1 MKRNLLF
8 TKLCVILMMLFGG
21 VTFVSAAEE
30 ACPTLTI
37 SPVTIMPGMETEVS
51 IQYESEVDYSAF
63 QLRVRL
69 PEGLSFVG
77 KELKDED
84 GEITT
89 QYGAVGDACLASH
102 SSEVILVTAE
112 GSEWRGTLLFVAYN
126 IKKKMMKKGTLCTFT
141 VKADEKLAK
150 SSEIK
155 IEDMLFS
162 GLKDDKEYH
171 SAEMTDVIAVN
182 NIKDEWDAN
191 EAANTKINEALT
203 ALMTAL
209 DAADAK
215 ISETC
220 VESVKTVYLDKLG
233 DCVTN
238 INKQAMELNAKY
250 AAIQLTEKDAEVF
263 VADCAKAQAQ
273 FDAIVAESATAMT
286 KRVEA
291 NEAANDTFQA
301 AFTEISTLL
310 NDADAK
316 INDECPDVKETYL
329 DQLAEIATQVNQKGM
344 ELGSLYAA
352 IELTQEVADKA
363 AAEINAFAAQI
374 KEIVAAAVKAQNEIA
389 TGIHGINA
397 DFQNAEAVYSIGGV
411 RLNKAAKGVNVVI
424 RNGKAIKVVK

>member
-1 MKRNLLF
+1 
-8 TKLCVILMMLFGG
+8 MLFGG

-37 SPVTIMPGMETEVS
+37 SPVSIIPGMETEVS

-89 QYGAVGDACLASH
+89 QYGTVGDACLASH

-182 NIKDEWDAN
+182 NIKEEWDAN
-191 EAANTKINEALT
+191 EAANTKINEALMAT
-203 ALMTAL
+203 MTAL
-209 DAADAK
+209 DAADQFINDK
-215 ISETC
+215 C
-220 VESVKTVYLDKLG
+220 PESLRDGYLDQLAE
-233 DCVTN
+233 CATV
-238 INKQAMELNAKY
+238 INQKGMELSTKY
-250 AAIQLTEKDAEVF
+250 AAIELTEKDAEDF
-263 VADCAKAQAQ
+263 VAVCAETQAKIKAI
-273 FDAIVAESATAMT
+273 FDEATEMT
-286 KRVEA
+286 KKYET
-291 NEAANDTFQA
+291 NEAANATFQT

-316 INDECPDVKETYL
+316 INDECPDVKDTYL

-352 IELTQEVADKA
+352 VELTQEVADKA
-363 AAEINAFAAQI
+363 AADIKAFAAQI
-374 KEIVAAAVKAQNEIA
+374 EAIVAAAVKAQNEIA

>member
-1 MKRNLLF
+1 MA
-8 TKLCVILMMLFGG
+8 
-21 VTFVSAAEE
+21 FVMGFSYANAEDVN
-30 ACPTLTI
+30 
-37 SPVTIMPGMETEVS
+37 PVTISVDPVQTMPGSV
-51 IQYESEVDYSAF
+51 IDIPVNYESSTEFVAF
-63 QLRVRL
+63 QMDIVL
-69 PEGLSFVG
+69 PEGLSFEQDDKQFIVG
-77 KELKDED
+77 GNALDDHILAKKYNEETKALRVMFYSMQNSPLKN
-84 GEITT
+84 
-89 QYGAVGDACLASH
+89 
-102 SSEVILVTAE
+102 
-112 GSEWRGTLLFVAYN
+112 GTLFTFKVKANDQLADVSKIEFKKVKFASGGVYFTYSFDVKN
-126 IKKKMMKKGTLCTFT
+126 IKK
-141 VKADEKLAK
+141 
-150 SSEIK
+150 
-155 IEDMLFS
+155 
-162 GLKDDKEYH
+162 
-171 SAEMTDVIAVN
+171 
-182 NIKDEWDAN
+182 EWDAN

-250 AAIQLTEKDAEVF
+250 ASIQLTEKDAEDF

-273 FDAIVAESATAMT
+273 FDVIVAESATAMT

-316 INDECPDVKETYL
+316 INKECKDVKDTYL
-329 DQLAEIATQVNQKGM
+329 DKLAEIATQVNQKGM

-374 KEIVAAAVKAQNEIA
+374 KDIVAAAVKAQNEIA
-389 TGIHGINA
+389 TGIHGITA

>member
-1 MKRNLLF
+1 MKNIFNKLGLL
-8 TKLCVILMMLFGG
+8 LMTLVMG
-21 VTFVSAAEE
+21 VSYANADEVNN
-30 ACPTLTI
+30 PVTLTVD
-37 SPVTIMPGMETEVS
+37 PVSTMPGNIIDVPIM
-51 IQYESEVDYSAF
+51 YESTEEQNTF
-63 QLRVRL
+63 QMDIVL
-69 PEGLSFVG
+69 PKGLTFELTDG
-77 KELKDED
+77 K
-84 GEITT
+84 
-89 QYGAVGDACLASH
+89 YGTVGDAIPQGCLYEEKFKDNREDGLDAVRVVCVSM
-102 SSEVILVTAE
+102 VTPFKK
-112 GSEWRGTLLFVAYN
+112 GQLLTFKVKATDELADVTQIKLEKIKFSKIYFTYTIDVKN
-126 IKKKMMKKGTLCTFT
+126 IKK
-141 VKADEKLAK
+141 
-150 SSEIK
+150 
-155 IEDMLFS
+155 
-162 GLKDDKEYH
+162 
-171 SAEMTDVIAVN
+171 
-182 NIKDEWDAN
+182 EWDAN

-215 ISETC
+215 INETC

-250 AAIQLTEKDAEVF
+250 AAIQLTEKDAEDF

-316 INDECPDVKETYL
+316 INDECPDVKDTYL
-329 DQLAEIATQVNQKGM
+329 DKLAEIATQVNQKGM

-352 IELTQEVADKA
+352 VELTQEVADKA
-363 AAEINAFAAQI
+363 AADFKAFAPQI
-374 KEIVAAAVKAQNEIA
+374 EAIVAAAVKAQNEIA
-389 TGIHGINA
+389 TGINSINA

>member
-1 MKRNLLF
+1 MKNIFNKLGLL
-8 TKLCVILMMLFGG
+8 LMTLVMG
-21 VTFVSAAEE
+21 VSYTNADEVNN
-30 ACPTLTI
+30 PVTLTVD
-37 SPVTIMPGMETEVS
+37 PVSTMPGNIIDVPIM
-51 IQYESEVDYSAF
+51 YESTEEQNTF
-63 QLRVRL
+63 QMDIVL
-69 PEGLSFVG
+69 PKGLTFELTDG
-77 KELKDED
+77 K
-84 GEITT
+84 
-89 QYGAVGDACLASH
+89 YGTVGDAIPQGCLYEEKFKDNREDGLDAVRVVCVSM
-102 SSEVILVTAE
+102 VTPFKK
-112 GSEWRGTLLFVAYN
+112 GQLLTFKVKATDELADVTQIKLEKIKFSKIYFTYTIDVKN
-126 IKKKMMKKGTLCTFT
+126 IKK
-141 VKADEKLAK
+141 
-150 SSEIK
+150 
-155 IEDMLFS
+155 
-162 GLKDDKEYH
+162 
-171 SAEMTDVIAVN
+171 
-182 NIKDEWDAN
+182 EWDAN

-215 ISETC
+215 INETC

-250 AAIQLTEKDAEVF
+250 AAIQLTEKDAEDF

-273 FDAIVAESATAMT
+273 FDVIVAESATAMT

-316 INDECPDVKETYL
+316 INDECPDVKDTYL
-329 DQLAEIATQVNQKGM
+329 DKLAEIATQVNQKGM

-363 AAEINAFAAQI
+363 AADFKAFAPQI
-374 KEIVAAAVKAQNEIA
+374 EAIVAAAVKAQNEIA
-389 TGIHGINA
+389 TGINSINA

>member
-1 MKRNLLF
+1 MNIMKKNMF
-8 TKLCVILMMLFGG
+8 VAKLGMFLMMLFGS
-21 VTFVSAAEE
+21 VSFVSAQSAN
-30 ACPTLTI
+30 PK
-37 SPVTIMPGMETEVS
+37 VTIDGPLKFIPGMEAEISVN
-51 IQYESEVDYSAF
+51 YEAGDVEFSGYQMKV
-63 QLRVRL
+63 LL
-69 PEGLSFVG
+69 PEGLSVV
-77 KELKDED
+77 EEKDEE
-84 GEITT
+84 GMAV
-89 QYGAVGDACLASH
+89 YGTLGDACSAKYHMSDISFKDNEIFFIVFSIQDYMLK
-102 SSEVILVTAE
+102 
-112 GSEWRGTLLFVAYN
+112 N
-126 IKKKMMKKGTLCTFT
+126 GTLCKFK

-150 SSEIK
+150 DAKILLNEIMFASTEASSDEFTS
-155 IEDMLFS
+155 E
-162 GLKDDKEYH
+162 
-171 SAEMTDVIAVN
+171 VAVN

-215 ISETC
+215 INETC

-250 AAIQLTEKDAEVF
+250 AAIQLTEKDAEDF

-273 FDAIVAESATAMT
+273 FDVIVAEAAAAMT
-286 KRVEA
+286 KKFET
-291 NEAANDTFQA
+291 NEAANATFQA

-316 INDECPDVKETYL
+316 INDECPDVKDTYL

-352 IELTQEVADKA
+352 VELTQEVADKA

-374 KEIVAAAVKAQNEIA
+374 KDIVAAAVKAQNEIA
-389 TGIHGINA
+389 TGINSINA

>member
-1 MKRNLLF
+1 MKNIFNKLGLLLM
-8 TKLCVILMMLFGG
+8 TLVIG
-21 VTFVSAAEE
+21 VSYANADEVNN
-30 ACPTLTI
+30 PVTLTVD
-37 SPVTIMPGMETEVS
+37 PVSTMPGNIIDVPIM
-51 IQYESEVDYSAF
+51 YESTEEQNTF
-63 QLRVRL
+63 QMDIVL
-69 PEGLSFVG
+69 PKGLTFELTDG
-77 KELKDED
+77 K
-84 GEITT
+84 
-89 QYGAVGDACLASH
+89 YGTVGDAIPQGCLYEEKFKDNREDGLDAVRVVCVSM
-102 SSEVILVTAE
+102 VTPFKK
-112 GSEWRGTLLFVAYN
+112 GQLLTFKVKATDELADVTQIKLEKIKFSKIYFTYTIDVKN
-126 IKKKMMKKGTLCTFT
+126 IKK
-141 VKADEKLAK
+141 
-150 SSEIK
+150 
-155 IEDMLFS
+155 
-162 GLKDDKEYH
+162 
-171 SAEMTDVIAVN
+171 
-182 NIKDEWDAN
+182 EWDAN

-215 ISETC
+215 INETC

-250 AAIQLTEKDAEVF
+250 AAIQLTEKDAEDF

-273 FDAIVAESATAMT
+273 FDVIVAESAAAMT
-286 KRVEA
+286 KKFET
-291 NEAANDTFQA
+291 NEAANATFQA

-316 INDECPDVKETYL
+316 INDECPDVKDTYL

-389 TGIHGINA
+389 TGIHGITA

>member
-1 MKRNLLF
+1 MKNIFNKLGLL
-8 TKLCVILMMLFGG
+8 LMTLVMG
-21 VTFVSAAEE
+21 VSYTNADEVNN
-30 ACPTLTI
+30 PVTLTVD
-37 SPVTIMPGMETEVS
+37 PVSTMPGNIIDVPIM
-51 IQYESEVDYSAF
+51 YESTEEQNTF
-63 QLRVRL
+63 QMDIVL
-69 PEGLSFVG
+69 PKGLTFELTDG
-77 KELKDED
+77 K
-84 GEITT
+84 
-89 QYGAVGDACLASH
+89 YGTVGDAIPQGCLYEEKFKDNREDGLDAVRIVCVSM
-102 SSEVILVTAE
+102 VTPFKK
-112 GSEWRGTLLFVAYN
+112 GQLLTFKVKATDELADVTQIKLEKIKFSKIYFTYTIDVKN
-126 IKKKMMKKGTLCTFT
+126 IKK
-141 VKADEKLAK
+141 
-150 SSEIK
+150 
-155 IEDMLFS
+155 
-162 GLKDDKEYH
+162 
-171 SAEMTDVIAVN
+171 
-182 NIKDEWDAN
+182 EWDAN

-215 ISETC
+215 INETC

-250 AAIQLTEKDAEVF
+250 AAIQLTEKDAEDF

-273 FDAIVAESATAMT
+273 FDVIVAESATAMT

-316 INDECPDVKETYL
+316 INKECPDVKETYL
-329 DQLAEIATQVNQKGM
+329 DKLAEIATQVNQKGM

-374 KEIVAAAVKAQNEIA
+374 EEIVAAAVKAQNEIA
-389 TGIHGINA
+389 TGIHGITA

>member
-1 MKRNLLF
+1 MKNIFNKLGLL
-8 TKLCVILMMLFGG
+8 LMTLVMG
-21 VTFVSAAEE
+21 VSYANADEVNN
-30 ACPTLTI
+30 PVTLTVD
-37 SPVTIMPGMETEVS
+37 PVSTMPGNIIDVPIM
-51 IQYESEVDYSAF
+51 YESTEEQNTF
-63 QLRVRL
+63 QMDIVL
-69 PEGLSFVG
+69 PKGLTFELTDG
-77 KELKDED
+77 K
-84 GEITT
+84 
-89 QYGAVGDACLASH
+89 YGTVGDAIPQGCIYEEKFKDNREDGLDAVRVVCVSMVTPFKKGQLLTFKVKATDELAD
-102 SSEVILVTAE
+102 VTQIKLE
-112 GSEWRGTLLFVAYN
+112 KIKFSKIYFTYTIDVKN
-126 IKKKMMKKGTLCTFT
+126 IKK
-141 VKADEKLAK
+141 
-150 SSEIK
+150 
-155 IEDMLFS
+155 
-162 GLKDDKEYH
+162 
-171 SAEMTDVIAVN
+171 
-182 NIKDEWDAN
+182 EWDAN

-209 DAADAK
+209 GAADAK
-215 ISETC
+215 INETC

-250 AAIQLTEKDAEVF
+250 AAIQLTEKDAEDF

-273 FDAIVAESATAMT
+273 FDVIVAESATAMT

-316 INDECPDVKETYL
+316 INKECKDVKDTYL
-329 DQLAEIATQVNQKGM
+329 DKLAEIATQVNQKGM

-374 KEIVAAAVKAQNEIA
+374 KDIVAAAVKAQNDIA
-389 TGIHGINA
+389 TGIHGITA

>member
-1 MKRNLLF
+1 MKNIFNKLGLL
-8 TKLCVILMMLFGG
+8 LMTLVMG
-21 VTFVSAAEE
+21 VSYTNADEVNN
-30 ACPTLTI
+30 PVTLTVD
-37 SPVTIMPGMETEVS
+37 PVSTMPGNIIDVPIM
-51 IQYESEVDYSAF
+51 YESTEEQNTF
-63 QLRVRL
+63 QMDIVL
-69 PEGLSFVG
+69 PKGLTFELTDG
-77 KELKDED
+77 K
-84 GEITT
+84 
-89 QYGAVGDACLASH
+89 YGTVGDAIPQGCLYEEKFKDNREDGLDAVRIVCVSM
-102 SSEVILVTAE
+102 VTPFKK
-112 GSEWRGTLLFVAYN
+112 GQLLTFKVKATDELADVTQIKLEKIKFSKIYFTYTIDVKN
-126 IKKKMMKKGTLCTFT
+126 IKK
-141 VKADEKLAK
+141 
-150 SSEIK
+150 
-155 IEDMLFS
+155 
-162 GLKDDKEYH
+162 
-171 SAEMTDVIAVN
+171 
-182 NIKDEWDAN
+182 EWDAN

-215 ISETC
+215 INETC

-250 AAIQLTEKDAEVF
+250 AAIQLTEKDAEDF

-273 FDAIVAESATAMT
+273 FDVIVAESATAMT

-316 INDECPDVKETYL
+316 INKECKDVKDTYL
-329 DQLAEIATQVNQKGM
+329 DKLAEIATQVNQKGM

-374 KEIVAAAVKAQNEIA
+374 EEIVAAAVKAQNEIA
-389 TGIHGINA
+389 TGIHGITA

>member
-1 MKRNLLF
+1 MKN
-8 TKLCVILMMLFGG
+8 ILKKIGMSLMA
-21 VTFVSAAEE
+21 FVMGFSYANAEDVN
-30 ACPTLTI
+30 
-37 SPVTIMPGMETEVS
+37 PVTISVDPVQTMPGSV
-51 IQYESEVDYSAF
+51 IDIPVNYESSTEFVAF
-63 QLRVRL
+63 QMDIVL
-69 PEGLSFVG
+69 PEGLSFEQDDKQFIVG
-77 KELKDED
+77 GNALDDHILAKKYNEETKALRVMFYSMQNSPLKN
-84 GEITT
+84 
-89 QYGAVGDACLASH
+89 
-102 SSEVILVTAE
+102 
-112 GSEWRGTLLFVAYN
+112 GTLFTFKVKANDQLADVSKIEFKKVKFASGGVYFTYSFDVKN
-126 IKKKMMKKGTLCTFT
+126 IKK
-141 VKADEKLAK
+141 
-150 SSEIK
+150 
-155 IEDMLFS
+155 
-162 GLKDDKEYH
+162 
-171 SAEMTDVIAVN
+171 
-182 NIKDEWDAN
+182 EWDAN

-250 AAIQLTEKDAEVF
+250 AAIQLTEKDAEDF

-273 FDAIVAESATAMT
+273 FDVIVAESATAMT

-316 INDECPDVKETYL
+316 INKECKDVKDTYL
-329 DQLAEIATQVNQKGM
+329 DKLAEIATQVNQKGM

-374 KEIVAAAVKAQNEIA
+374 KDIVAAAVKAQNEIA
-389 TGIHGINA
+389 TGIHGITA

-411 RLNKAAKGVNVVI
+411 RLNQAAKGVNVVI

>member
-1 MKRNLLF
+1 MKNIFNKLGLL
-8 TKLCVILMMLFGG
+8 LMTLVMG
-21 VTFVSAAEE
+21 VSYANADEVNN
-30 ACPTLTI
+30 PVTLTVD
-37 SPVTIMPGMETEVS
+37 PVSTMPGNIIDVPIM
-51 IQYESEVDYSAF
+51 YESTEEQNTF
-63 QLRVRL
+63 QMDIVL
-69 PEGLSFVG
+69 PKGLTFELTDG
-77 KELKDED
+77 K
-84 GEITT
+84 
-89 QYGAVGDACLASH
+89 YGTVGDAIPQGCLYEEKFKDNREDGLDAVRVVCVSM
-102 SSEVILVTAE
+102 VTPFKK
-112 GSEWRGTLLFVAYN
+112 GQLLTFKVKATDELADVTQIKLEKIKFSKIYFTYTIDVKN
-126 IKKKMMKKGTLCTFT
+126 IKK
-141 VKADEKLAK
+141 
-150 SSEIK
+150 
-155 IEDMLFS
+155 
-162 GLKDDKEYH
+162 
-171 SAEMTDVIAVN
+171 
-182 NIKDEWDAN
+182 EWDAN

-250 AAIQLTEKDAEVF
+250 AAIQLTEKDAEDF

-273 FDAIVAESATAMT
+273 FEAIVAESATAMT

-363 AAEINAFAAQI
+363 AAEIYAFAAQI
-374 KEIVAAAVKAQNEIA
+374 KDIVAAAVKAQNEIA